1 MPYFAE
7 LQILGIK
14 KRINMDIRIG
24 QGYDVHA
31 LAEGLRLVLCGVEIE
46 HTKGCVA
53 HSDGDV
59 AIHALCD
66 ALLGA
71 LALGDIGKLFPDSD
85 PQYKGIDSTKLLRVV
100 VDRIENEGYKVG
112 NVDITIAM
120 QRPKLRPHIDQMRER
135 LSEVI
140 GIDVSRVSVK
150 ATTTERLGFEG
161 REEGVS
167 ATAVTLLIKE

>member
-1 MPYFAE
+1 
-7 LQILGIK
+7 
-14 KRINMDIRIG
+14 MDIRIG
-24 QGYDVHA
+24 HGFDVHA

-59 AIHALCD
+59 AIHAICD

-71 LALGDIGKLFPDSD
+71 LALGDIGKLFPDTD
-85 PQYKGIDSTKLLRVV
+85 AKYKGIDSRRLLREV
-100 VDRIENEGYKVG
+100 VDIVTDKGYSIS
-112 NVDITIAM
+112 NIDCTIAM
-120 QRPKLRPHIDQMRER
+120 QRPKLRPHIDLMRER

-140 GIDVSRVSVK
+140 SIPADRISVK

-167 ATAVTLLIKE
+167 ATAVTILIKV

>member
-1 MPYFAE
+1 
-7 LQILGIK
+7 
-14 KRINMDIRIG
+14 MDIRIG
-24 QGYDVHA
+24 HGFDVHA

-59 AIHALCD
+59 AIHAICD

-71 LALGDIGKLFPDSD
+71 LALGDIGKLFPDTD
-85 PQYKGIDSTKLLRVV
+85 AKYKGIDSRRLLKEVV
-100 VDRIENEGYKVG
+100 NIVADKGYTIS
-112 NVDITIAM
+112 NIDCTIAM
-120 QRPKLRPHIDQMRER
+120 QRPKLRPHIDLMRER

-140 GIDVSRVSVK
+140 GIPTDRISVK

-167 ATAVTLLIKE
+167 ATAVTILIKV